1 MCLCVVYMLY
11 CISLV
16 LFNKIVQ
23 WTVFFKYVVL
33 IYAICPLFIMLF
45 SCVGAC
51 SLFSLVSWFTD
62 CCYVVVFLCVLV
74 FC

>member
-1 MCLCVVYMLY
+1 M
-11 CISLV
+11 
-16 LFNKIVQ
+16 
-23 WTVFFKYVVL
+23 L

-62 CCYVVVFLCVLV
+62 CCYVVVCMWFVLLVLFVRVCVRCV
-74 FC
+74 CYFPFFG